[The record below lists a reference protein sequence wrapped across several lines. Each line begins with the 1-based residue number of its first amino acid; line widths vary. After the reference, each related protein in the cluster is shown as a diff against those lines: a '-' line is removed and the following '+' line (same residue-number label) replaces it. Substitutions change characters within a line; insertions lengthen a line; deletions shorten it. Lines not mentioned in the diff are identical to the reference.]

1 MEDEDGYMALG
12 KRGAAGSPRPLQD
25 AGSGVQDPQGGF
37 DPWWARVLTGDLCC
51 PRCLLGALMAALVL
65 SLVACVSWLVFER
78 GQLEGTVGCGNASLG
93 WSCADLGC
101 IYLGLRKSL
110 CALQEGEGC
119 KLCPM
124 GWTLHRTKCYWVA
137 DEVNPWNQ
145 SKQDCVKRSAELL
158 MPGDQEELG
167 FLNEILQK
175 PNRYFWIGLS
185 IPSAGKGW
193 TWLNGS
199 RLDQSRFQ
207 LSPGDKGRSCG
218 VLREDRISSDNCSS
232 ALQWICQKEAT
243 QL

>member
-1 MEDEDGYMALG
+1 MEDEDGYMVLG
-12 KRGAAGSPRPLQD
+12 KRGAAGSPGPLQD

-37 DPWWARVLTGDLCC
+37 DPWWARVLAGAPCC
-51 PRCLLGALMAALVL
+51 PRCLFRALMAILVL
-65 SLVACVSWLVFER
+65 SLVVC
-78 GQLEGTVGCGNASLG
+78 
-93 WSCADLGC
+93 
-101 IYLGLRKSL
+101 
-110 CALQEGEGC
+110 EGEGC

-124 GWTLHRTKCYWVA
+124 GWTLHGTKCYWVA
-137 DEVNPWNQ
+137 NEMNPWDQ
-145 SKQDCVKRSAELL
+145 SKQDCVNRGAELL
-158 MPGDQEELG
+158 MPGDQEEL
-167 FLNEILQK
+167 K
-175 PNRYFWIGLS
+175 PSRYFWIGLS

-218 VLREDRISSDNCSS
+218 MLREDRISSDNCSS